1 MFKIIKDIFQHKCL
15 YRSLLLYWICR
26 FFDRKAA
33 YQINIMMRCF
43 QKDAGHAWVT
53 RNGKIFYMHK
63 YKLCPFVLEK
73 IGENNKYVFW
83 LAT

>member
-1 MFKIIKDIFQHKCL
+1 
-15 YRSLLLYWICR
+15 
-26 FFDRKAA
+26 
-33 YQINIMMRCF
+33 MMRCF